1 MPVWEVAQCRIEL
14 QAPVVTWEITLE
26 THRLRLSHS
35 TAAVLELSK
44 DGRTIPLVCG
54 KKLWP

>member
-26 THRLRLSHS
+26 THRLRLSH
-35 TAAVLELSK
+35 TAAVPELSK
-44 DGRTIPLVCG
+44 DGRTIPLVYG